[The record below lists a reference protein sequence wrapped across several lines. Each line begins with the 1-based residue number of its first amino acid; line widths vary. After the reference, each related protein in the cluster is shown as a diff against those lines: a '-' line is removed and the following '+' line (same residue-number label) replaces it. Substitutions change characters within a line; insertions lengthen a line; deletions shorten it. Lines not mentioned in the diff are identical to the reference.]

1 MLVTFEGIDGSG
13 KSTQINLLNE
23 IYKDIVVTK
32 EPGGTK
38 FGQILREILLN
49 GKEISFKTEILL
61 FLADRAEHYDKIILP
76 NKERLVLSDRGFISG
91 IAYAMANDTTLDIEK
106 LLDLNNFALNGDF
119 GDKFIFFEIDEKTI
133 VSRFKERNLDK
144 IESRGIEYLLR
155 VQDYMK
161 MIFKNSKF
169 NVLKVDAGAQ
179 ILEIHEQIKEFIK

>member
-179 ILEIHEQIKEFIK
+179 I